1 MRFCCGEST
10 VMGTGTPTVTTSGL
24 AAANAVLKKRGLRTY
39 IYQPE
44 RKKMVR
50 ILAKPVTAEKLYA
63 DVPAKI
69 RSLMQKAS
77 RCEYCEHP
85 YCSIGMQARGRD
97 LDIRG
102 IMRRV
107 TVGNLV
113 GARKRLEAYCDE
125 HQIRVETE
133 PLDLALC
140 ESRCIQNSRNGKPV
154 AIQAVI
160 DGLLG

>member
-1 MRFCCGEST
+1 
-10 VMGTGTPTVTTSGL
+10 MGTGTPTVTTSGL

-107 TVGNLV
+107 AVGNLV

-125 HQIRVETE
+125 HQIRFETE
-133 PLDLALC
+133 PLDLVLC

>member
-77 RCEYCEHP
+77 RW
-85 YCSIGMQARGRD
+85 D
-97 LDIRG
+97 
-102 IMRRV
+102 
-107 TVGNLV
+107 
-113 GARKRLEAYCDE
+113 
-125 HQIRVETE
+125 
-133 PLDLALC
+133 
-140 ESRCIQNSRNGKPV
+140 
-154 AIQAVI
+154 
-160 DGLLG
+160 